1 MYYYYIMSENV
12 VVEEGPVVAT
22 ENLWNQFRQK
32 IEGIEISA
40 ETIMTLLR
48 YAMEVVELSEIK
60 GTQQKEMALKLL
72 TLAIEDSCLDASHK
86 ETYLNMVK
94 NGVVGTAVDLIVDA
108 TKGKLAV
115 NKTIKQ
121 AKGIWVQVK
130 NVINGLV
137 SCYRKM
143 K

>member
-1 MYYYYIMSENV
+1 MSGNV
-12 VVEEGPVVAT
+12 VIEEGPSVAT
-22 ENLWNQFRQK
+22 ESLWCKFHQK
-32 IEGIEISA
+32 IEGIEINA
-40 ETIMTLLR
+40 ETVMTLLR

-60 GTQQKEMALKLL
+60 GPQQKEMALKLL

-94 NGVVGTAVDLIVDA
+94 NGVMATTVDIIIDA

-121 AKGIWVQVK
+121 AKGIWVQVR

>member
-1 MYYYYIMSENV
+1 
-12 VVEEGPVVAT
+12 
-22 ENLWNQFRQK
+22 
-32 IEGIEISA
+32 
-40 ETIMTLLR
+40 
-48 YAMEVVELSEIK
+48 
-60 GTQQKEMALKLL
+60 MALKLL

-94 NGVVGTAVDLIVDA
+94 NGVMATTVDIIVDA

-115 NKTIKQ
+115 NKTIKK
-121 AKGIWVQVK
+121 AKGIFVQVK

>member
-1 MYYYYIMSENV
+1 MSENV
-12 VVEEGPVVAT
+12 VIEEGPVVAT
-22 ENLWNQFRQK
+22 ESLWDQFRQK
-32 IEGIEISA
+32 IEGVEISA
-40 ETIMTLLR
+40 ETVMTLLR

-60 GTQQKEMALKLL
+60 GPQQKEMALKLL

-94 NGVVGTAVDLIVDA
+94 NGVMATTVDIIIDA

-121 AKGIWVQVK
+121 AKGIWVQVR

>member
-1 MYYYYIMSENV
+1 MSENV
-12 VVEEGPVVAT
+12 VIEEGPSVAT
-22 ENLWNQFRQK
+22 ESLWCKFHQK
-32 IEGIEISA
+32 IEGIEINA
-40 ETIMTLLR
+40 ETVMTLLR
-48 YAMEVVELSEIK
+48 YAMEVAELSEIK
-60 GTQQKEMALKLL
+60 GPQQKEMALKLL

-94 NGVVGTAVDLIVDA
+94 NGIMATTVDIIIDA

-121 AKGIWVQVK
+121 AKGIWVQVR

>member
-1 MYYYYIMSENV
+1 MSENV
-12 VVEEGPVVAT
+12 KEGPLVAT
-22 ENLWNQFRQK
+22 EGLWDKFRQK
-32 IEGIEISA
+32 IEGIEINA
-40 ETIMTLLR
+40 ETVMTLLR

-60 GTQQKEMALKLL
+60 GPQQKEMALKLL
-72 TLAIEDSCLDASHK
+72 TLAIEDSCLDDK
-86 ETYLNMVK
+86 EIYLNMVN
-94 NGVVGTAVDLIVDA
+94 NGVMAITVDIIVDA

-115 NKTIKQ
+115 NKTIKK
-121 AKGIWVQVK
+121 AKGILVQVK

>member
-1 MYYYYIMSENV
+1 MSENAV
-12 VVEEGPVVAT
+12 IQEGPLVAT
-22 ENLWNQFRQK
+22 ESLWDQFRQK
-32 IEGIEISA
+32 IEEIEINA
-40 ETIMTLLR
+40 ETVMTLLR

-60 GTQQKEMALKLL
+60 GPQQKEMALKLL

-86 ETYLNMVK
+86 ETYLNMVN
-94 NGVVGTAVDLIVDA
+94 NGVMATTVDIIVDA

-115 NKTIKQ
+115 NKTIKK
-121 AKGIWVQVK
+121 AKGILKQVK
-130 NVINGLV
+130 TFFNALG

>member
-1 MYYYYIMSENV
+1 MSENV
-12 VVEEGPVVAT
+12 IMEQGPSVAT
-22 ENLWNQFRQK
+22 EGLWCKFHQK
-32 IEGIEISA
+32 IEGLEISA

-60 GTQQKEMALKLL
+60 GPQQKEMALKLL

-121 AKGIWVQVK
+121 AKGIWVQVR

>member
-1 MYYYYIMSENV
+1 MSENV
-12 VVEEGPVVAT
+12 VIEEVVDT
-22 ENLWNQFRQK
+22 ESLWSQFHQK

-48 YAMEVVELSEIK
+48 YSMEVVELSSIK
-60 GTQQKEMALKLL
+60 GPQQKEMALKLL

-121 AKGIWVQVK
+121 AKGILVQVK

>member
-1 MYYYYIMSENV
+1 MSENV

-32 IEGIEISA
+32 IEGIEIST
-40 ETIMTLLR
+40 ETIMILLR

-60 GTQQKEMALKLL
+60 GPQQKEMALKLL
-72 TLAIEDSCLDASHK
+72 TLAIEESCLDASHK

-121 AKGIWVQVK
+121 AKGIWVQVR

>member
-1 MYYYYIMSENV
+1 MSENV
-12 VVEEGPVVAT
+12 VIKEGPPVAT
-22 ENLWNQFRQK
+22 EGLWDKFRQK
-32 IEGIEISA
+32 IEGIEINA
-40 ETIMTLLR
+40 ETVMTLLR

-60 GTQQKEMALKLL
+60 GPQQKEMALKLL
-72 TLAIEDSCLDASHK
+72 TLAIEESCLEDK

-94 NGVVGTAVDLIVDA
+94 NGVMATTVDIIVDA

-115 NKTIKQ
+115 NKTIKK
-121 AKGIWVQVK
+121 AKGIFVQVK

>member
-1 MYYYYIMSENV
+1 MSENV
-12 VVEEGPVVAT
+12 VIQEGPSVAT
-22 ENLWNQFRQK
+22 ESLWDQFRQK
-32 IEGIEISA
+32 IEGIEINA
-40 ETIMTLLR
+40 ETVMTLLR

-60 GTQQKEMALKLL
+60 GPQQKEMALKLL

-94 NGVVGTAVDLIVDA
+94 NGVMATTVDIIIDA

>member
-1 MYYYYIMSENV
+1 MSENV
-12 VVEEGPVVAT
+12 VIEEGPSVAT
-22 ENLWNQFRQK
+22 ESLWCKFHQK
-32 IEGIEISA
+32 IEGIEINA

-48 YAMEVVELSEIK
+48 YAMELVELSEIK
-60 GTQQKEMALKLL
+60 GPQQKEMALKLL

-94 NGVVGTAVDLIVDA
+94 NGVMATTVDIIVDA

-121 AKGIWVQVK
+121 AKGILAQVK

>member
-1 MYYYYIMSENV
+1 MSENV
-12 VVEEGPVVAT
+12 VIEEGPSVAT
-22 ENLWNQFRQK
+22 ESLWCKFHQK
-32 IEGIEISA
+32 IEGIEINA
-40 ETIMTLLR
+40 ETVMTLLR

-60 GTQQKEMALKLL
+60 GPQQKEMALKLL

-94 NGVVGTAVDLIVDA
+94 NGIMATTVDIIIDA

-121 AKGIWVQVK
+121 AKGIWVQVR

>member
-1 MYYYYIMSENV
+1 MSENAV
-12 VVEEGPVVAT
+12 IQEGPSVAT
-22 ENLWNQFRQK
+22 ESLWCKFHQK
-32 IEGIEISA
+32 IEGIEINA
-40 ETIMTLLR
+40 ETVMTLLR

-60 GTQQKEMALKLL
+60 GPQQKEMALKLL
-72 TLAIEDSCLDASHK
+72 TLAIEDSCLDDK

-121 AKGIWVQVK
+121 AKGILQQVK

>member
-1 MYYYYIMSENV
+1 MSENV
-12 VVEEGPVVAT
+12 VIEEGPSVAT
-22 ENLWNQFRQK
+22 ESLWCKFHQK
-32 IEGIEISA
+32 IEGIEINA
-40 ETIMTLLR
+40 ETVMTLLR

-60 GTQQKEMALKLL
+60 GPQQKEMALKLL

-94 NGVVGTAVDLIVDA
+94 NGVMGTTVDIIIDA

-121 AKGIWVQVK
+121 AKGILQQVK

>member
-1 MYYYYIMSENV
+1 MSENV
-12 VVEEGPVVAT
+12 VVESDPPVAT
-22 ENLWNQFRQK
+22 EGLWDKFRQK
-32 IEGIEISA
+32 IEGIEINA
-40 ETIMTLLR
+40 ENVMTLLR

-60 GTQQKEMALKLL
+60 GPQQKEMALKLL
-72 TLAIEDSCLDASHK
+72 TLAIEDSCLDDK
-86 ETYLNMVK
+86 ETYLNMVN
-94 NGVVGTAVDLIVDA
+94 NGVMATTVDIIIDA

-115 NKTIKQ
+115 NKTIKK
-121 AKGIWVQVK
+121 AKGIFVQVK